1 MNNKRW
7 IILSGVVLVIFIGL
21 IYLFNTNQSKR
32 DFITTSDVF
41 DQDGDYF
48 VYFWQEECWYC
59 QEIEADIKDYE
70 DNGQLPLYVVD
81 MTKAA
86 NLEMWYDW
94 EAHHEANDV
103 VIGYIEAGEEVY
115 EKDPELYLNDP
126 EVQYNVVIEGDT
138 IIAEHQTPFFNPA
151 PTDLASLDIVA
162 TPALLYVSDTTQLV
176 IGAEKSLALLE
187 QYK

>member
-7 IILSGVVLVIFIGL
+7 VFLSGVVLVIFIGL

-41 DQDGDYF
+41 DQDGEYF

-138 IIAEHQTPFFNPA
+138 IIAEHQTAFFNPA

-176 IGAEKSLALLE
+176 IGVEKTLALLE